1 MTNIND
7 FIYEQIGGKEHVK
20 QIADTIIQQM
30 GGRKM
35 CAMVGA
41 KNFTYGAIEYD
52 GFYQPYMLFQFAMSR
67 KYKYCRV
74 IYNQG
79 ADTYIFQLL
88 NSKGEVKFELEDVY
102 SDDLVPLF
110 EEKTGLY
117 LHL

>member
-1 MTNIND
+1 MLK
-7 FIYEQIGGKEHVK
+7 GKIMDKEY
-20 QIADTIIQQM
+20 QQEIANTIIQQM
-30 GGRKM
+30 GGRKL

-41 KNFTYGAIEYD
+41 KNFTYGAIEYN
-52 GFYQPYMLFQFAMSR
+52 GFSQPYMLFQFAMSR

-88 NSKGEVKFELEDVY
+88 NSKSEVKFELEDVY
-102 SDDLVPLF
+102 CDDLVSLF

-117 LHL
+117 IHL

>member
-7 FIYEQIGGKEHVK
+7 FIYDQIGGKEHVK
-20 QIADTIIQQM
+20 EIANTIIHQM
-30 GGRKM
+30 GGRKL

-52 GFYQPYMLFQFAMSR
+52 GFSQPYMIFQFAMSR

-88 NSKGEVKFELEDVY
+88 NNKAVVKFDLADVY
-102 SDDLVPLF
+102 AEDLIPLF

-117 LHL
+117 LSL

>member
-1 MTNIND
+1 MD
-7 FIYEQIGGKEHVK
+7 KEY
-20 QIADTIIQQM
+20 QQEIANTIIQQM
-30 GGRKM
+30 GGRKL

-41 KNFTYGAIEYD
+41 KNFTYGAIEYN
-52 GFYQPYMLFQFAMSR
+52 GFSQPYMLFQFAMSR

-88 NSKGEVKFELEDVY
+88 NSKAEVKFELEDVY
-102 SDDLVPLF
+102 CDDLVSLF

-117 LHL
+117 IHL

>member
-1 MTNIND
+1 MSNVND
-7 FIYEQIGGKEHVK
+7 FIYKQIGGKEHVK
-20 QIADTIIQQM
+20 QIAETIIQQM
-30 GGRKM
+30 GGSKLV
-35 CAMVGA
+35 AMVDA

-52 GFYQPYMLFQFAMSR
+52 GFYQPYMIFQFAMSR

-88 NSKGEVKFELEDVY
+88 NRKSEVKFELEDVY
-102 SDDLVPLF
+102 CEDLIPLF

-117 LHL
+117 LSL

>member
-1 MTNIND
+1 MD
-7 FIYEQIGGKEHVK
+7 KEY
-20 QIADTIIQQM
+20 QQEIANTIIQQM
-30 GGRKM
+30 GGRKL

-41 KNFTYGAIEYD
+41 KNFTYGAIEYN
-52 GFYQPYMLFQFAMSR
+52 GFSQPYMLFQFAMSR

-88 NSKGEVKFELEDVY
+88 NSKSEVKFELEDVY
-102 SDDLVPLF
+102 CDDLVSLF

-117 LHL
+117 IHL

>member
-1 MTNIND
+1 MSNIND
-7 FIYEQIGGKEHVK
+7 SIYDQIGGKEFVK
-20 QIADTIIQQM
+20 EIANTIIQQM
-30 GGRKM
+30 GGNKLH
-35 CAMVGA
+35 AMVGA

-52 GFYQPYMLFQFAMSR
+52 GFYQPYMIFQFAMSR

-88 NSKGEVKFELEDVY
+88 NNKGEVKFGLDNVY
-102 SDDLVPLF
+102 CDDLIPLF

-117 LHL
+117 LSL